1 MAKKKVKKKAKPK
14 RTVVSEKKRVSLAWK
29 NLIFFAAL
37 FVVFYA
43 LYSVSSNPAWINLF
57 GIFSIVLGV
66 VALAFLVSLLVL
78 IFLKGMKKK

>member
-1 MAKKKVKKKAKPK
+1 MVKKKVKKKVKPK
-14 RTVVSEKKRVSLAWK
+14 KVAVSDEKRISLAWK

-43 LYSVSSNPAWINLF
+43 LYSVSSNPVWMNLL
-57 GIFSIVLGV
+57 GVFSIVLGV

-78 IFLKGMKKK
+78 IFLKSMKKK